1 MLERLGCREDLNEDM
16 AMQGFELLFDGKMTP
31 AQSAAFL
38 MGLRAKGESPLELA
52 CAVKAALARAVKVEG
67 IPDDALDIV
76 GTGGDGRNSFNCS
89 TCTALVLAGA
99 GYHVVKHGNRAVS
112 SKSGAA
118 DALEA
123 LGVPLLQ
130 DPAEVLQYLAR
141 TNFGFFFAPYAHPA
155 FKNIGP
161 IRRELGIRT
170 LFNILGP
177 MINPARTR
185 HLMMGVA
192 KPEMLDL
199 VADTLL
205 QGPYL
210 RSCVLH
216 GAGGYDEVTPMG
228 PCRVVLLDKGEAVPM
243 EIDPARYGIQPCTVT
258 DLAVSSKEEAAS
270 VLRDLL
276 QGRGPKAMRDMVA
289 LNAGLAIFLVEQG
302 ATLDECM
309 AKGRA
314 AVESAAG
321 KGFVHA

>member
-1 MLERLGCREDLNEDM
+1 M
-16 AMQGFELLFDGKMTP
+16 
-31 AQSAAFL
+31 
-38 MGLRAKGESPLELA
+38 
-52 CAVKAALARAVKVEG
+52 
-67 IPDDALDIV
+67 
-76 GTGGDGRNSFNCS
+76 
-89 TCTALVLAGA
+89 
-99 GYHVVKHGNRAVS
+99 
-112 SKSGAA
+112 
-118 DALEA
+118 
-123 LGVPLLQ
+123 
-130 DPAEVLQYLAR
+130 LQYLAR

-161 IRRELGIRT
+161 IRRELGRRT

-216 GAGGYDEVTPMG
+216 GTGGYDEVTPMG
-228 PCRVVLLDKGEAVPM
+228 PCRVVLLDKGEDVPM

-302 ATLDECM
+302 ATLD
-309 AKGRA
+309 
-314 AVESAAG
+314 
-321 KGFVHA
+321 